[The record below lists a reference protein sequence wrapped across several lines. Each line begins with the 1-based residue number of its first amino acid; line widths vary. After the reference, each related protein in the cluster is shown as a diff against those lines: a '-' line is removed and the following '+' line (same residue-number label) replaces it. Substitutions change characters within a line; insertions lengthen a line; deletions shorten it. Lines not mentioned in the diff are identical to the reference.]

1 MSPDTS
7 LICGYGFAFLRVINE
22 GFTHLSTT
30 AMGTVSHQAP
40 ELMRSGR
47 LSKQAD
53 VFSFGVISEWPHT
66 GSGSAKAFLK
76 YVTKCS

>member
-1 MSPDTS
+1 
-7 LICGYGFAFLRVINE
+7 VINE
-22 GFTHLSTT
+22 GLTHLSTT

-53 VFSFGVISEWPHT
+53 VFSFGVISEWL
-66 GSGSAKAFLK
+66 SCKKLLREFNS
-76 YVTKCS
+76 S